1 MANYRIDSVAN
12 LARQMAFTP
21 ASVRA
26 AQIVA
31 AESLLHDIL
40 PAGVYP
46 FDFVVFRIT
55 GYNPKSA
62 ADADLLTGL
71 ALQHDLGLLVEQV
84 SESLDFATTDMA
96 EPVLA
101 IDDVTAR
108 FDVTSKTIQRWRRR
122 GLPARRFVFPDG
134 KRRVGFLLSNV
145 ERFVNTTCDR
155 ADAAQQS
162 TVVDTELQTIVR
174 HAGRLSVRFCPQTV
188 AWRIARRIGRTPMT
202 VLHTLRQHESK
213 LAPANRCLKY
223 PTDPGLRTTDPA
235 FRGTSDAGS
244 GPPIDDEVRS
254 RVLRL
259 FKQARAIK
267 PITAATGL
275 CRADV
280 YRIVIEDR
288 ADRLANRRMRFIDD
302 TLYHGDDADAAIAD
316 ILSQPDLS
324 PEPVDG
330 RVPRDLPAYLREL
343 YRVPLLTPAR
353 ERALFLAFN
362 FHKYRF
368 VSARKKIDLSV
379 ARFADVRRLESLL
392 AQVTSLKNRIVQANL
407 RLVVSVARRHVRPG
421 IGLMDLVSEGN
432 LTLMRAV
439 EGFDPHKG
447 FRFSTYATL
456 ALMKGFA
463 AAVPGL
469 LPPSAKAAQSLESI
483 ADPRHADV
491 LARRIDRD
499 HLSHLLNRLD
509 DRERRVL
516 RSHYGLG
523 TEPAATLEQV
533 GRQLGLSKQ
542 RVRQIELAA
551 LEKLRD

>member
-1 MANYRIDSVAN
+1 MAKYRIDSVAN

-21 ASVRA
+21 AQVRA
-26 AQIVA
+26 QQITA
-31 AESLLHDIL
+31 AEALLHDIL
-40 PAGVYP
+40 PGSVYP
-46 FDFVVFRIT
+46 VDFVVFRIT
-55 GYNPKSA
+55 GYNPKSP
-62 ADADLLTGL
+62 ADGDLLTGL

-84 SESLDFATTDMA
+84 SESLDFNTADMA

-101 IDDVTAR
+101 IDDVTDR

-122 GLPARRFVFPDG
+122 GLPARRFIFPDG

-162 TVVDTELQTIVR
+162 SVVDTELATIVR
-174 HAGRLSVRFCPQTV
+174 HAKRLSVRFCPQTV

-202 VLHTLRQHESK
+202 VLHTLRQF
-213 LAPANRCLKY
+213 A
-223 PTDPGLRTTDPA
+223 LRTDQDS
-235 FRGTSDAGS
+235 GGQVAGDGDTVS
-244 GPPIDDEVRS
+244 AIDDDTRS

-259 FKQARAIK
+259 FKQSSRMK
-267 PITAATGL
+267 PITTATGL
-275 CRADV
+275 CSADV
-280 YRIVIEDR
+280 YRIIIEDR

-302 TLYHGDDADAAIAD
+302 EIYHGDGAMAAIAD

-362 FHKYRF
+362 FHKCRF
-368 VSARKKIDLSV
+368 VTARRAVDLSV
-379 ARFADVRRLESLL
+379 ARIADIRRLESLL
-392 AQVTSLKNRIVQANL
+392 AWVTDLKNEIVQANL

-469 LPPSAKAAQSLESI
+469 RPASGKSAEALESI
-483 ADPRHADV
+483 ADPRDSDS
-491 LARRIDRD
+491 LDRRLDRD

-551 LEKLRD
+551 LEKLRT